1 MTAQVSVLACVLRSV
16 QSRVCRHALVGAL
29 MRVVR
34 HVLER
39 ALERVLGLAR
49 GVVPAGALAH
59 VPLRAETIA
68 AGLALVG
75 VIRDVTQRAR
85 GRVN

>member
-1 MTAQVSVLACVLRSV
+1 MRAVRLAPEPVLG
-16 QSRVCRHALVGAL
+16 RVP
-29 MRVVR
+29 
-34 HVLER
+34 
-39 ALERVLGLAR
+39 GLAR